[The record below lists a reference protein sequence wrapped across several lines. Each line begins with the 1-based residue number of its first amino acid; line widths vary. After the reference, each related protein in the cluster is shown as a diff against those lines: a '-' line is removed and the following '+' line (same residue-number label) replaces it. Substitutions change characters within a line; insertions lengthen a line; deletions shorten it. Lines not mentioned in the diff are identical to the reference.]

1 VEALQSHGE
10 QETPLFVPGEKE
22 AWLAVVTLVVL
33 AFLLTVGSL

>member
-1 VEALQSHGE
+1 MKAGHSDTSWER
-10 QETPLFVPGEKE
+10 PLFVPGEKE